1 MDDKVTV
8 SRYASDK
15 RETFTQTLPQQMVA
29 MILKPTAMAM
39 GESAQRMRTVRYGTQ
54 DLALCAAHSEKWVRW
69 LAPMEMLMVTLPE
82 PMLLS
87 AAYEMN
93 RPGGTNLA
101 GTPQFADLR
110 ILHLMKALDAESE
123 FGFRSG
129 RLYLD
134 SVLQALAV
142 LLLQLR
148 STMPRLFRPHRGGLA
163 PTKLKRVL
171 EYIDSNLDREIS
183 LTDLAE
189 AAGLSAAHLCNAFRH
204 STGKSPHQFVMHARI
219 ERAKELFRRPGL
231 RVIDVAIAS
240 GFKNPQHF
248 ARVFRSACHLT
259 PTQYK
264 MEYGFKD
271 FNGNQPPS
279 LREQKGSP
287 RPFFTKS

>member
-1 MDDKVTV
+1 MDNQVTV
-8 SRYASDK
+8 SRYASDMH
-15 RETFTQTLPQQMVA
+15 ETFTQTLPQQVVA

-39 GESAQRMRTVRYGTQ
+39 GESTQRMQTVRYGTQ

-69 LAPMEMLMVTLPE
+69 LAPIEMLMVALPQQ
-82 PMLLS
+82 MLLS

-93 RPGGTNLA
+93 RPGGTELSA
-101 GTPQFADLR
+101 TPQFVDLR
-110 ILHLMKALDAESE
+110 VLHLMRALEAESG

-134 SVLQALAV
+134 SVLQALAIV
-142 LLLQLR
+142 LLQLR

-171 EYIDSNLDREIS
+171 EYVDSNLDREIS
-183 LTDLAE
+183 LTNLAE

-219 ERAKELFRRPGL
+219 ERAKDLLMRPGL
-231 RVIDVAIAS
+231 RVIDAAIAS

-264 MEYGFKD
+264 MENMPVK
-271 FNGNQPPS
+271 GNDS
-279 LREQKGSP
+279 CHG
-287 RPFFTKS
+287 

>member
-1 MDDKVTV
+1 MDDQATV
-8 SRYASDK
+8 SRYASDM

-39 GESAQRMRTVRYGTQ
+39 GESAQGMQTVRYGTQ

-69 LAPMEMLMVTLPE
+69 LAPMEMLMVTLPQQ
-82 PMLLS
+82 MLIS

-93 RPGGTNLA
+93 RPGGTDLA

-110 ILHLMKALDAESE
+110 VLHLMKAIEAEAD

-134 SVLQALAV
+134 SMLQALAV
-142 LLLQLR
+142 LLLQSR

-171 EYIDSNLDREIS
+171 EYVDSNLDREIS
-183 LTDLAE
+183 LTNLAE
-189 AAGLSAAHLCNAFRH
+189 SAGLSAAHLCNAFRH

-219 ERAKELFRRPGL
+219 ERAKELLRRPGL
-231 RVIDVAIAS
+231 RVIDIAIAS

-259 PTQYK
+259 PTQFK
-264 MEYGFKD
+264 MENMPKTA
-271 FNGNQPPS
+271 
-279 LREQKGSP
+279 GSVVVQ
-287 RPFFTKS
+287 RSDAGADGSRR

>member
-1 MDDKVTV
+1 MNLTTVMDDQVTV
-8 SRYASDK
+8 SRFASDT
-15 RETFTQTLPQQMVA
+15 RETFTQTLPQQVVG

-39 GESAQRMRTVRYGTQ
+39 GESAQRMQTVRYGTQ
-54 DLALCAAHSEKWVRW
+54 DLALCAAHTEKWVRW
-69 LAPMEMLMVTLPE
+69 LAPIEMLMVTLPQQ
-82 PMLLS
+82 MLLS

-93 RPGGTNLA
+93 RPGGTELA
-101 GTPQFADLR
+101 ATSQFADLR
-110 ILHLMKALDAESE
+110 VLHLMKALEAESN

-142 LLLQLR
+142 VLLQSQ

-171 EYIDSNLDREIS
+171 EYVDSNLDREIS
-183 LTDLAE
+183 LTNLAE

-219 ERAKELFRRPGL
+219 KRAKDLLMRPGL
-231 RVIDVAIAS
+231 RVIDAAIAS
-240 GFKNPQHF
+240 RFKNPQHF

-264 MEYGFKD
+264 MENMPK
-271 FNGNQPPS
+271 
-279 LREQKGSP
+279 RQK
-287 RPFFTKS
+287 

>member
-1 MDDKVTV
+1 
-8 SRYASDK
+8 
-15 RETFTQTLPQQMVA
+15 
-29 MILKPTAMAM
+29 M
-39 GESAQRMRTVRYGTQ
+39 GESAQRMQTVRYSTQ

-69 LAPMEMLMVTLPE
+69 LASMEMLMVNLPHQ
-82 PMLLS
+82 MLLS

-93 RPGGTNLA
+93 RPGGTDLA
-101 GTPQFADLR
+101 ATPQFADLR
-110 ILHLMKALDAESE
+110 VLHMMKALEAESD

-142 LLLQLR
+142 LLLQSR
-148 STMPRLFRPHRGGLA
+148 STMPRLFRPYRGGLA

-171 EYIDSNLDREIS
+171 EYVDSNLDQEIS
-183 LTDLAE
+183 LANLAE

-219 ERAKELFRRPGL
+219 ERAKELLRGSGL

-264 MEYGFKD
+264 MENMPKRQEVWSSSDAMRGRRSSS
-271 FNGNQPPS
+271 GV
-279 LREQKGSP
+279 G
-287 RPFFTKS
+287 

>member
-1 MDDKVTV
+1 MDDQITV
-8 SRYASDK
+8 SRYASDT

-39 GESAQRMRTVRYGTQ
+39 GESAQRMQKVRYGTQ

-69 LAPMEMLMVTLPE
+69 LAPIEMLTVTLPHQ
-82 PMLLS
+82 MLLS

-93 RPGGTNLA
+93 GPGGTDLA
-101 GTPQFADLR
+101 ATPQFADLR
-110 ILHLMKALDAESE
+110 VLHLMKALDAESD

-142 LLLQLR
+142 LLLQSR
-148 STMPRLFRPHRGGLA
+148 STMPRRFRPHRGALA

-171 EYIDSNLDREIS
+171 EYVDSNLDQEIS
-183 LTDLAE
+183 LTNLAE

-219 ERAKELFRRPGL
+219 ERAKELLRRSGL

-264 MEYGFKD
+264 MESVPK
-271 FNGNQPPS
+271 
-279 LREQKGSP
+279 R
-287 RPFFTKS
+287 

>member
-1 MDDKVTV
+1 MDDQVTV
-8 SRYASDK
+8 SRYASGH
-15 RETFTQTLPQQMVA
+15 RETFTQTLPQQLVA
-29 MILKPTAMAM
+29 MILKPTGMAL
-39 GESAQRMRTVRYGTQ
+39 GESAQRMQTVRYGTQ

-69 LAPMEMLMVTLPE
+69 LAPMEMLMVTLPHQ
-82 PMLLS
+82 MLLS

-93 RPGGTNLA
+93 RPGGTDLA
-101 GTPQFADLR
+101 ATPQFADLR
-110 ILHLMKALDAESE
+110 VLHLMKALEAESD

-142 LLLQLR
+142 LLLQSR
-148 STMPRLFRPHRGGLA
+148 STIPRLFRPHRGGLA
-163 PTKLKRVL
+163 PAKLKRVL
-171 EYIDSNLDREIS
+171 EYVDSYLDREIS
-183 LTDLAE
+183 LTNLAE

-219 ERAKELFRRPGL
+219 ERAKDLLKRPGL
-231 RVIDVAIAS
+231 RVIDAAIAS

-264 MEYGFKD
+264 MEYMPK
-271 FNGNQPPS
+271 
-279 LREQKGSP
+279 R
-287 RPFFTKS
+287 

>member
-1 MDDKVTV
+1 M
-8 SRYASDK
+8 

-39 GESAQRMRTVRYGTQ
+39 GESAQGMQTVRYGTQ

-69 LAPMEMLMVTLPE
+69 LASMEMLVVTLPHQ
-82 PMLLS
+82 MLLS

-93 RPGGTNLA
+93 RPGGTDLA
-101 GTPQFADLR
+101 GTPQFTDLR
-110 ILHLMKALDAESE
+110 VLHLMKALDAESG

-142 LLLQLR
+142 LLLQSR
-148 STMPRLFRPHRGGLA
+148 STIPRLFRPHRGGLA
-163 PTKLKRVL
+163 PAKLKRVL
-171 EYIDSNLDREIS
+171 EYVDSNLDREIS
-183 LTDLAE
+183 LTNLAE

-219 ERAKELFRRPGL
+219 EHAKELLRRPGL

-240 GFKNPQHF
+240 GFQNPQHF

-264 MEYGFKD
+264 TENMPKTA
-271 FNGNQPPS
+271 
-279 LREQKGSP
+279 GSVVVQRCDARTAIIP
-287 RPFFTKS
+287 RS

>member
-1 MDDKVTV
+1 MDDQVTV
-8 SRYASDK
+8 SRYASDT

-39 GESAQRMRTVRYGTQ
+39 GESAQGMQTVRYGTQ

-69 LAPMEMLMVTLPE
+69 LAPMEMLTVALPQQ
-82 PMLLS
+82 MLVS

-93 RPGGTNLA
+93 RSGGTELA
-101 GTPQFADLR
+101 ATSQFADLR
-110 ILHLMKALDAESE
+110 VLHLMKALEAESD
-123 FGFRSG
+123 FGFRGG

-142 LLLQLR
+142 LLLQSR

-171 EYIDSNLDREIS
+171 EYVDSNLDREIS
-183 LTDLAE
+183 LTNLAE

-219 ERAKELFRRPGL
+219 ERAKELLRRPGL

-264 MEYGFKD
+264 TENMPKRQEVWSSSDAMRGRR
-271 FNGNQPPS
+271 S
-279 LREQKGSP
+279 SP
-287 RPFFTKS
+287 GAS

>member
-1 MDDKVTV
+1 
-8 SRYASDK
+8 
-15 RETFTQTLPQQMVA
+15 MVA

-39 GESAQRMRTVRYGTQ
+39 GESAQGMQTVRYGTQ

-69 LAPMEMLMVTLPE
+69 LAPMEMLMVTLPQQ
-82 PMLLS
+82 MLIS

-93 RPGGTNLA
+93 RPGGTDLA

-110 ILHLMKALDAESE
+110 VLHLMKAIEAESD
-123 FGFRSG
+123 FAFRSG

-134 SVLQALAV
+134 SMLQALAV
-142 LLLQLR
+142 LLLQSR

-171 EYIDSNLDREIS
+171 EYVDSNLDREIS
-183 LTDLAE
+183 LTNLAE

-219 ERAKELFRRPGL
+219 ERAKELLRRPGL
-231 RVIDVAIAS
+231 RVIDIAIAS

-259 PTQYK
+259 PTQFK
-264 MEYGFKD
+264 ME
-271 FNGNQPPS
+271 NM
-279 LREQKGSP
+279 QKTAGSMSSSAAT
-287 RPFFTKS
+287 RGRMDQGGESNARNVLDATTR